1 MLFRHCLLKIS
12 PKEDDGVMIGAN
24 LKFSESS
31 QDEIYR
37 NGSGNVIQLP
47 PELYQIGVNL
57 SLNSL

>member
-47 PELYQIGVNL
+47 PELYL
-57 SLNSL
+57 SI